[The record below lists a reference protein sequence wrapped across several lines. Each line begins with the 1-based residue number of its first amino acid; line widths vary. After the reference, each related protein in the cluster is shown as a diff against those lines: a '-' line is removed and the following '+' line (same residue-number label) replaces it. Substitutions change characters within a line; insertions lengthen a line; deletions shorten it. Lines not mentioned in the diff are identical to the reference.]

1 MFATHKRMA
10 PTSPSSRRFSR
21 KCRPARWESVSRRC
35 AQRAPKRRRSTLLCW
50 HWAESRSRML
60 DPVSSMELPV
70 SRASGSFSRG
80 MCLRRCGGFARHK
93 NLPLEHATLLF
104 PLLRNDVHG
113 IVNMRF
119 VSLPL
124 LRSRSAVPL
133 GILCRTGQPTRGA
146 ALRNSYLPWLLNCCC
161 FVRDSSTAMESSAR
175 LSIHHGEVA
184 EAPRGGHHVR
194 NRNHQ
199 HQLPPARQC
208 PT

>member
-1 MFATHKRMA
+1 MFATRKRRA

-21 KCRPARWESVSRRC
+21 KYKPARWESVSRRC
-35 AQRAPKRRRSTLLCW
+35 AQRARKRRRATLLYW
-50 HWAESRSRML
+50 HWAESRFRML

-80 MCLRRCGGFARHK
+80 MSWRRCAGFARHK

-104 PLLRNDVHG
+104 PLLRTMYTASYREICLSSPSQEEACGSTKN
-113 IVNMRF
+113 
-119 VSLPL
+119 P
-124 LRSRSAVPL
+124 
-133 GILCRTGQPTRGA
+133 CRAGQPTRGA
-146 ALRNSYLPWLLNCCC
+146 ALKNSYLAWLLNCCC
-161 FVRDSSTAMESSAR
+161 FVRDSSAAMQSSAR

-184 EAPRGGHHVR
+184 EAPRGGPHVH

-199 HQLPPARQC
+199 HQLRPARQC